1 MIKIYNASMQT
12 VENALSDFDLLTVL
26 VCRLQKFSYLQ
37 LQDTVRKIQ
46 SSRRIFQ
53 SYFEN
58 SGDVEGIDPPE
69 SIQLSFHL
77 KVLYQLGYIQ
87 RKGTEY
93 IISEKCKQN
102 EANLDG
108 GASKLIK
115 EILPRVSSLH

>member
-1 MIKIYNASMQT
+1 MQT

-87 RKGTEY
+87 RKGAEY
-93 IISEKCKQN
+93 IVSEKCKQN

-115 EILPRVSSLH
+115 EILPRVSSSH